1 MFTGIIEA
9 IGNVTEVAPTEGGVC
24 LWIEAPTLTRGM
36 AIGNSVAVNGACLTA
51 TEVLDGGFSVAAVP
65 ETLRRTNVGSLS
77 PGSRVN
83 LERAMPAGGRFEG
96 HFVQG
101 HVDATGKVVSAK
113 NDGDE
118 RRLAVQVPKRL
129 RRYVVAKGSITIDGV
144 SLTVV
149 RRKKGRLEVALIP
162 HTLDATTLGLRQRG
176 DRVNLEVDMI
186 AKYVESV
193 LKGSS

>member
-1 MFTGIIEA
+1 
-9 IGNVTEVAPTEGGVC
+9 
-24 LWIEAPTLTRGM
+24 
-36 AIGNSVAVNGACLTA
+36 VAVNGACLTA

-65 ETLRRTNVGSLS
+65 ETLRRTNLGSLS
-77 PGSRVN
+77 PGARVN

-113 NDGDE
+113 NDGEE

-149 RRKKGRLEVALIP
+149 RRKKGRLEVALVP
-162 HTLDATTLGLRQRG
+162 HTLDATTLGLRQSG

>member
-24 LWIEAPTLTRGM
+24 LWIEAPTLIRGM

-65 ETLRRTNVGSLS
+65 ETLRRTNLGSLS
-77 PGSRVN
+77 PGARVN

-113 NDGDE
+113 NDGEE
-118 RRLAVQVPKRL
+118 RRLAVQVPKQL

>member
-1 MFTGIIEA
+1 
-9 IGNVTEVAPTEGGVC
+9 
-24 LWIEAPTLTRGM
+24 
-36 AIGNSVAVNGACLTA
+36 
-51 TEVLDGGFSVAAVP
+51 
-65 ETLRRTNVGSLS
+65 
-77 PGSRVN
+77 
-83 LERAMPAGGRFEG
+83 MPAGGRFEG

-113 NDGDE
+113 NDGEE

>member
-24 LWIEAPTLTRGM
+24 LWIEAPALTRGM

-65 ETLRRTNVGSLS
+65 ETLRRTNLDSLS

-113 NDGDE
+113 NDGEE